1 MNLEEVKK
9 SVDEGRIVC
18 SSSMMVYLH
27 ERRQMLHSLSRT
39 AASIALYC
47 AKSHEEGLDVVRA
60 ISDEYTIIEEEFYD
74 KLERDPTYNEKKGE

>member
-1 MNLEEVKK
+1 MNLEEFKK

-27 ERRQMLHSLSRT
+27 ERQQILHFLSR
-39 AASIALYC
+39 AAANIALYC
-47 AKSHEEGLDVVRA
+47 AKSHEEGIDVIRA
-60 ISDEYTIIEEEFYD
+60 ISDEYNSYEEEFYD